1 MRLGEGDSVPARIAM
16 TTARSMRTYVFPFG
30 PGSGPGEA
38 DPPPTALLGGT
49 GAAMDGLARDRLP
62 VPPGFTIS
70 AEVCSSYARHGAQYP
85 SGVWD
90 QIRAQV
96 RRLEG
101 LAIGGTDEGRRPLVL
116 SLRVDAGVP
125 LPSTSRRSI
134 TIGFGDRAVVAFARA
149 TGSAAAAWRGYEDLI
164 RAYGELVEGVSPA
177 VFDAAAASVRP
188 ADGADPDDG
197 HARCDALKRAFLEK
211 TRRPFPQELAEQ
223 LRGALGALFDA
234 WAASRQAGHPA
245 ARSAG
250 MVGAAVTVTTAVFGD
265 LDEGSAA
272 GVAWSRNPEDG
283 SATPSGRVT
292 MAEGGGLPLA
302 AMAGAR
308 DTQVRAAHST
318 LRQILVR
325 IERRVG
331 QPQEIEFVVEKGRLW
346 IVHARAPRR
355 APAAGLRWAAE
366 MAGGRDLETGRS
378 LPRILTP
385 DAALLTVAQAD
396 VDPVPVATSRGVRD
410 PSRRAFDQVL
420 AWAVARAPLE
430 ILCHAGGVA
439 DARAA
444 RDLGAA
450 GIGWLDP
457 VALFSAGPVA
467 DALAACGRTPDAAA
481 DAALRGLLGELFEQ
495 ILSIVTGHPV
505 VLAMPPAGDVMS
517 PPARSALLRAFLE
530 TALRLGR
537 RRVRPR
543 VALALDA
550 RTPDAFA
557 HGIAEVRE
565 AMDLALRASR
575 TRLRCPVGAVLP
587 VPRAVIAA
595 DAVAENAD
603 FLVLPVRELDA
614 WMRGRPA
621 PAGDEDSQR
630 FDAEGLGA
638 LIETG
643 IKRARTARPGL
654 ACAVAVDDAPDAALL
669 RLCLR
674 ADIRQ
679 VVCPP
684 AKIPASRLAA
694 AQAAIRSGARQ
705 F

>member
-1 MRLGEGDSVPARIAM
+1 
-16 TTARSMRTYVFPFG
+16 MRTYVFPFG
-30 PGSGPGEA
+30 PGAGPGEA
-38 DPPPTALLGGT
+38 DPPPTALLGVT

-85 SGVWD
+85 VGVWD

-116 SLRVDAGVP
+116 SVRVDAGVP
-125 LPSTSRRSI
+125 LPPAARRPI
-134 TIGFGDRAVVAFARA
+134 AIGFGDRAVLTFARA
-149 TGSAAAAWRGYEDLI
+149 TGSAPAAWRGYAELI
-164 RAYGELVEGVSPA
+164 RAYGELVEGIAPA
-177 VFDAAAASVRP
+177 LFDAAAASARP
-188 ADGADPDDG
+188 PGGAVDDDG
-197 HARCDALKRAFLEK
+197 HALCDALKRTHLEQ

-223 LRGALGALFDA
+223 LRGVLGSLFDA
-234 WAASRQAGHPA
+234 WAVSRQSAHSA

-265 LDEGSAA
+265 LDGGSAA

-283 SATPSGRVT
+283 SATPSGRV
-292 MAEGGGLPLA
+292 ALAGGGGLPLA
-302 AMAGAR
+302 AMTGAR
-308 DTQVRAAHST
+308 DTQVRAAHSA

-331 QPQEIEFVVEKGRLW
+331 QPQEVEFVVEKGRLW
-346 IVHARAPRR
+346 IVHSRTPRR
-355 APAAGLRWAAE
+355 SPAAGLRWAAE

-385 DAALLTVAQAD
+385 DAALLTVAPSD
-396 VDPVPVATSRGVRD
+396 VDPVPAATSRGVRT
-410 PSRRAFDQVL
+410 PARRAFDQVL
-420 AWAVARAPLE
+420 AWAASRAPLE
-430 ILCHAGGVA
+430 ILCHARGVS
-439 DARAA
+439 DARVA
-444 RDLGAA
+444 RDLGAS

-457 VALFSAGPVA
+457 AALLAAGSVAE
-467 DALAACGRTPDAAA
+467 ALAACRRTPGDAA
-481 DAALRGLLGELFEQ
+481 DAILRGRLGDLFEQ
-495 ILSIVTGHPV
+495 VLSIVAGHPV
-505 VLAMPPAGDVMS
+505 VLAMPPVGDAMS
-517 PPARSALLRAFLE
+517 PFARAAVLRAFAE

-550 RTPDAFA
+550 RTPEAFER
-557 HGIAEVRE
+557 GIEEARA
-565 AMDLALRASR
+565 AMDMAHRTSR

-587 VPRAVIAA
+587 VPRAVMTA
-595 DAVAENAD
+595 DAVAESAE

-614 WMRGRPA
+614 WMRGRPSSA
-621 PAGDEDSQR
+621 DADADSSQR
-630 FDAEGLGA
+630 FDTEGLGA
-638 LIETG
+638 LIEAG
-643 IKRARTARPGL
+643 LKRARTARPGL
-654 ACAVAVDDAPDAALL
+654 ACGVMVEDAPDPALL
-669 RLCLR
+669 RLCMR
-674 ADIRQ
+674 ADIHQ

-684 AKIPASRLAA
+684 SKIAAARLAT
-694 AQAAIRSGARQ
+694 AQTAIRSGARQ